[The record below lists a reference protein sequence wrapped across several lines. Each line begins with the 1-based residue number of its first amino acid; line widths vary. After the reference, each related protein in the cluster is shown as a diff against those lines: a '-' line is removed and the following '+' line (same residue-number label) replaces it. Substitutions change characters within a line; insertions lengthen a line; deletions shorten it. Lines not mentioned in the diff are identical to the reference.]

1 MVFCTI
7 LGLKV
12 CAICL
17 LTAGGKCA
25 IIEWGAHFRGASAC
39 GVLGGNRYLVLHSI
53 WVDEYWDFR
62 NALFCKVFFAKK
74 YLVMYSI

>member
-1 MVFCTI
+1 MVYCTNFGI
-7 LGLKV
+7 KV

-17 LTAGGKCA
+17 LTAGEKCA

-39 GVLGGNRYLVLHSI
+39 GVLGETRYLAVHSI

-62 NALFCKVFFAKK
+62 NTLCCKVFSAQK
-74 YLVMYSI
+74 YLVMYNI